1 MHSVCFN
8 LLHGIHRISCSCFK
22 RLTGL
27 RSVKQSRLINLVQF
41 QLMENQ
47 PKCVCTR
54 AYLLLDAQ
62 AESWPETTSLWTG
75 LDVVDVDHLGQA
87 SCHCEPDSEHNL
99 NPGNFPRID
108 VWWVIILH
116 WNGEWPSSG
125 SSVHSCLSHGKQLSA
140 GRVNITCCIF
150 LPIELAIPVG
160 IASRAA
166 SYHCASDLPWFP
178 RLLTQ
183 TQQSSMYN
191 TNYHVTYNR
200 AVPYIDVRIVN
211 EQL

>member
-1 MHSVCFN
+1 MAKVRLQTWVLNCTSALKRTVSTPTSSVLRRPCMHSVCSI

-22 RLTGL
+22 RLTGI
-27 RSVKQSRLINLVQF
+27 RSVKQSRLINPIQF

-47 PKCVCTR
+47 PKCAKCVCTW

-108 VWWVIILH
+108 VWWVIRLH

-125 SSVHSCLSHGKQLSA
+125 SSKYYLLHLFAYRTRNSGWHCQSGCKLSLCQW
-140 GRVNITCCIF
+140 
-150 LPIELAIPVG
+150 LALIP
-160 IASRAA
+160 
-166 SYHCASDLPWFP
+166 
-178 RLLTQ
+178 Q
-183 TQQSSMYN
+183 TFD
-191 TNYHVTYNR
+191 TNPTKFYV
-200 AVPYIDVRIVN
+200 
-211 EQL
+211 